1 MSGLL
6 CRIAAYDFS
15 DDEKS
20 NSDDDQLGPTLAPLT
35 ESNGRLASFSG
46 LHLGVASDTSDSEL
60 DGDIHNPL
68 YADGSAT
75 WVMLTNLVQRCCS
88 SLKTNERVVDYV
100 VESERWVPVPA
111 RTKTIGVASTCGP
124 LIGSH
129 LKVPAQRSPPNSRR
143 LNSLLCLVTYSSSVV
158 HYLLQLMC

>member
-111 RTKTIGVASTCGP
+111 KDEDDWSRKHLWAVDWKPFEGAS
-124 LIGSH
+124 S
-129 LKVPAQRSPPNSRR
+129 AQSPELAQVKLFTMPG
-143 LNSLLCLVTYSSSVV
+143 
-158 HYLLQLMC
+158 YLQ